1 MPTQFATR
9 PQTRPEPIVAPERHT
24 VLIIDDD
31 DSLSEVLSHRL
42 KRQGFHTVAAYSGQS
57 GLAKAKAQ
65 PPSAIV
71 LDLGL
76 PDVDGLTIGE
86 QLADAPETCGVPIL
100 VLSGTEESGIVRRCR
115 AAGCHYFLRKPYD
128 PNALLVLIRQ
138 AIGEAR
144 DWRRGIDEGQ
154 RP

>member
-1 MPTQFATR
+1 MPVIVPR
-9 PQTRPEPIVAPERHT
+9 PHT

-31 DSLSEVLSHRL
+31 DTLSDVLSHRL
-42 KRQGFHTVAAYSGQS
+42 KKQGFQTVAAYSGKT

-65 PPSAIV
+65 PPSVIL

-76 PDVDGLTIGE
+76 PDGDGLRICE
-86 QLADAPETCGVPIL
+86 QLADAPETCSIPIL
-100 VLSGTEESGIVRRCR
+100 ILSGREQPGLVRRCR

-138 AIGEAR
+138 AMHDHG
-144 DWRRGIDEGQ
+144 DWSAGLDDSDV
-154 RP
+154 

>member
-9 PQTRPEPIVAPERHT
+9 PKTRPAPVVARQRHT

-42 KRQGFHTVAAYSGQS
+42 KKQGFHTVAAYSGES

-65 PPSAIV
+65 PPSAII

-76 PDVDGLTIGE
+76 PDVDGLTVCE

-100 VLSGTEESGIVRRCR
+100 ILSGSEESGVVRRCR
-115 AAGCHYFLRKPYD
+115 AAGSHYFLRKPYD

-138 AIGEAR
+138 AIGEAG
-144 DWRRGIDEGQ
+144 DWRGAVDGDQ
-154 RP
+154 